1 MDVTIFFPGLC
12 WSRCLCCNYA
22 SLFASSFWSY
32 NFANNFHIEI
42 CFYIISITLIVAR
55 HAFKNARSNRQ
66 LATFSLCNM
75 LFVLTMATALHGTST
90 WFALGNGSQK
100 ATMHGTLPSH
110 DAMTKGSWH
119 RKRCCIKRNSQSS
132 ISSGCSLV
140 VSLVGMRPFLGSWDW
155 KQTIPF
161 MPYNFWD
168 KKTHVRLIYQ
178 VCIRLKQITILVC
191 RT

>member
-1 MDVTIFFPGLC
+1 MHL
-12 WSRCLCCNYA
+12 
-22 SLFASSFWSY
+22 
-32 NFANNFHIEI
+32 
-42 CFYIISITLIVAR
+42 
-55 HAFKNARSNRQ
+55 KRQ
-66 LATFSLCNM
+66 LATFFLCNM

-110 DAMTKGSWH
+110 DAMTKRSWH

-140 VSLVGMRPFLGSWDW
+140 VSLVGMRPFSGELRLETKNPLHALPIFG
-155 KQTIPF
+155 
-161 MPYNFWD
+161 M
-168 KKTHVRLIYQ
+168 KKLNVRLIYQ

-191 RT
+191 RTWI